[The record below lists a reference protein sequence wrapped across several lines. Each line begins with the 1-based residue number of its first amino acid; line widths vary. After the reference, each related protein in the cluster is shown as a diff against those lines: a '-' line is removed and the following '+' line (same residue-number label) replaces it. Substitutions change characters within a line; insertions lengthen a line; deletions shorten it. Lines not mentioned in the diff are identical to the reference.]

1 MNRISHI
8 KEIKIQNQ
16 NSLIFILYLFQY
28 SLLFPINLIIGSQFP
43 IVIFTS
49 ALLMYCIITNR
60 FKFNLKLILLLFLPL
75 ILLLFKL
82 PFEKPD
88 NSGINIALSHVKAFL
103 TIGVS
108 GILIGSLKFSSKL
121 FFYYAY
127 KLSWIILL
135 FFIFIPFTTY
145 YGDDVNYMR
154 YGYGLLPATIIFY
167 VSLFQKKQLL
177 RSIVGCSIS
186 FTLLLFFGA
195 RGSLLSFLFFL
206 VTFTFLFSS
215 IKKRTKYVIF
225 LVLSTIIFNIKPII
239 IYLFNTI
246 TGFNLSS
253 YSLTKVLNYLNGDSF
268 SSTSSG
274 RSEAFELAL
283 LKIWESP
290 FLGLP
295 LNTAYLDTGLIYYHN
310 LFLDILV
317 NWGVIIFSFFLG
329 LIISYIYKTIKT
341 PKKNIKII
349 FTLIFCISITRLLVS
364 SNYFER
370 PEFWVLM
377 SYGLTSIGTNHI
389 SLIKIKEN

>member
-1 MNRISHI
+1 MNRISHL

-43 IVIFTS
+43 IVISTLS
-49 ALLMYCIITNR
+49 LLMYCIITNR

-75 ILLLFKL
+75 MFLLLKL

-88 NSGINIALSHVKAFL
+88 NSGINIALSYLKAFL

-108 GILIGSLKFSSKL
+108 GVLIGSLKFSSKQ

-127 KLSWIILL
+127 KVSWIILL
-135 FFIFIPFTTY
+135 FFIFIPFTSY

-154 YGYGLLPATIIFY
+154 YGYGILPAVIIFY
-167 VSLFQKKQLL
+167 ISLFQKKQFL
-177 RSIVGCSIS
+177 RSIVGFSIS

-206 VTFTFLFSS
+206 VTFTFFFSS
-215 IKKRTKYVIF
+215 IKKRTKYLIF
-225 LVLSTIIFNIKPII
+225 LGLSVIIYNIKPII
-239 IYLFNTI
+239 IYLFNII

-253 YSLTKVLNYLNGDSF
+253 YSLTKLFNYLDGNSF
-268 SSTSSG
+268 ASTSSG
-274 RSEAFELAL
+274 RSEAFELAI

-310 LFLDILV
+310 VFLDILV

-329 LIISYIYKTIKT
+329 LIMLFIYKTIKT
-341 PKKNIKII
+341 PNKNIKII
-349 FTLIFCISITRLLVS
+349 FILIFCLSITRLLVS

-377 SYGLTSIGTNHI
+377 SYGLTSISTNNK
-389 SLIKIKEN
+389 SLN

>member
-1 MNRISHI
+1 MNRISHL

-16 NSLIFILYLFQY
+16 NSLIFILYLLQY
-28 SLLFPINLIIGSQFP
+28 SLMFPINLIIGSQFP
-43 IVIFTS
+43 IVISTLS
-49 ALLMYCIITNR
+49 LLMYCIITNR

-75 ILLLFKL
+75 MFLLLKL

-88 NSGINIALSHVKAFL
+88 NSGINIALSYLKAFL

-108 GILIGSLKFSSKL
+108 GVLIGSLKFSSKQ

-127 KLSWIILL
+127 KVSWIILL
-135 FFIFIPFTTY
+135 FFIFIPFTSY

-154 YGYGLLPATIIFY
+154 YGYGILPAVIIFY
-167 VSLFQKKQLL
+167 ISLFQKKQFL
-177 RSIVGCSIS
+177 RSIVGFSIS

-206 VTFTFLFSS
+206 VTFTFFFSS
-215 IKKRTKYVIF
+215 IKKRTKYLIF
-225 LVLSTIIFNIKPII
+225 LGLSVIIYNIKPII
-239 IYLFNTI
+239 IYLFNII

-253 YSLTKVLNYLNGDSF
+253 YSLTKLFNYLDGNSF
-268 SSTSSG
+268 ASTSSG
-274 RSEAFELAL
+274 RSEAFELAI

-310 LFLDILV
+310 VFLDILV

-329 LIISYIYKTIKT
+329 LIMLFIYKTIKT
-341 PKKNIKII
+341 PNKNFKII
-349 FTLIFCISITRLLVS
+349 FILIFCLSITRLLVS

-377 SYGLTSIGTNHI
+377 SYGLTSISTNNK
-389 SLIKIKEN
+389 SLN

>member
-1 MNRISHI
+1 MNRISHL

-16 NSLIFILYLFQY
+16 NSLIFILYLLQY
-28 SLLFPINLIIGSQFP
+28 SLMFPINLIIGSQFP
-43 IVIFTS
+43 IVISTLS
-49 ALLMYCIITNR
+49 LLMYCIITNR

-75 ILLLFKL
+75 MFLLLKL

-88 NSGINIALSHVKAFL
+88 NSGINIALSYLKAFL

-108 GILIGSLKFSSKL
+108 GVLIGSLKFSSKQ

-127 KLSWIILL
+127 KVSWIILL
-135 FFIFIPFTTY
+135 FFIFIPFTSY

-154 YGYGLLPATIIFY
+154 YGYGILPAVIIFY
-167 VSLFQKKQLL
+167 ISLFQKKQFL
-177 RSIVGCSIS
+177 RSIVGFSIS

-206 VTFTFLFSS
+206 VTFTFFFSS
-215 IKKRTKYVIF
+215 IKKRTKYLIF
-225 LVLSTIIFNIKPII
+225 LGLSVIIYNIKPII
-239 IYLFNTI
+239 IYLFNII

-253 YSLTKVLNYLNGDSF
+253 YSLTKLFNYLDGNSF
-268 SSTSSG
+268 ASTSSG
-274 RSEAFELAL
+274 RSEAFELAI

-310 LFLDILV
+310 VFLDILV

-329 LIISYIYKTIKT
+329 LIMLFIYKTIKT
-341 PKKNIKII
+341 PNKNIKII
-349 FTLIFCISITRLLVS
+349 FILIFCLSITRLLVS

-377 SYGLTSIGTNHI
+377 SYGLTSISTNNK
-389 SLIKIKEN
+389 SLN

>member
-1 MNRISHI
+1 MNRISHL

-16 NSLIFILYLFQY
+16 NSLIFILYLLQY
-28 SLLFPINLIIGSQFP
+28 SLMFPINLIIGSQFP
-43 IVIFTS
+43 IVISTLS
-49 ALLMYCIITNR
+49 LLMYCIITNR

-75 ILLLFKL
+75 MFLLLKL

-88 NSGINIALSHVKAFL
+88 NSGINIALSYLKAFL

-108 GILIGSLKFSSKL
+108 GVLIGSLKFSSKQ

-127 KLSWIILL
+127 KVSWIILL
-135 FFIFIPFTTY
+135 FFIFIPFTSY

-154 YGYGLLPATIIFY
+154 YGYGILPAVIIFY
-167 VSLFQKKQLL
+167 IFLFQKKQFL
-177 RSIVGCSIS
+177 RSIVGFSIS

-215 IKKRTKYVIF
+215 IKKRTKHLIF
-225 LVLSTIIFNIKPII
+225 LVLSVIIYNIKPII
-239 IYLFNTI
+239 IYLFNII
-246 TGFNLSS
+246 TEFNLSS
-253 YSLTKVLNYLNGDSF
+253 YSLTKLLNYLNGNSF
-268 SSTSSG
+268 ASTSSG
-274 RSEAFELAL
+274 RSEAFELAI

-329 LIISYIYKTIKT
+329 LIMLFIYKTIKT
-341 PKKNIKII
+341 PNKNIKII
-349 FTLIFCISITRLLVS
+349 FILIFCLSITRLLVS

-377 SYGLTSIGTNHI
+377 SYGLTSISTNNK
-389 SLIKIKEN
+389 SLN

>member
-1 MNRISHI
+1 M
-8 KEIKIQNQ
+8 
-16 NSLIFILYLFQY
+16 
-28 SLLFPINLIIGSQFP
+28 FPINLIIGSQFP
-43 IVIFTS
+43 IVISTLS
-49 ALLMYCIITNR
+49 LLMYCIITNR

-75 ILLLFKL
+75 TLLLLKL

-88 NSGINIALSHVKAFL
+88 NSGINIALSYLKAFL

-108 GILIGSLKFSSKL
+108 GVLIGSLKFSSKQ

-127 KLSWIILL
+127 KVSWIILL
-135 FFIFIPFTTY
+135 FFIFIPFTSY

-154 YGYGLLPATIIFY
+154 YGYGILPAVIIFY
-167 VSLFQKKQLL
+167 VFLFQKKLFL
-177 RSIVGCSIS
+177 RSIVGFSIS

-215 IKKRTKYVIF
+215 IKKRNKYLIF
-225 LVLSTIIFNIKPII
+225 IVLSVIIYNIKPII
-239 IYLFNTI
+239 IYLFNII

-253 YSLTKVLNYLNGDSF
+253 YSLTKLFNYLDGNSF
-268 SSTSSG
+268 ASTSSG
-274 RSEAFELAL
+274 RSEAFELAI

-329 LIISYIYKTIKT
+329 LIMLFIYKTIKT
-341 PKKNIKII
+341 PNKNIKII
-349 FTLIFCISITRLLVS
+349 FILIFCLSITRLLVS

-377 SYGLTSIGTNHI
+377 SYGLTSFSTNNK
-389 SLIKIKEN
+389 SLN

>member
-1 MNRISHI
+1 VNRISHL

-16 NSLIFILYLFQY
+16 NSLIFILYLLQY
-28 SLLFPINLIIGSQFP
+28 SLMFPINLIIGSQFP
-43 IVIFTS
+43 IVISTLS
-49 ALLMYCIITNR
+49 LLMYCIITNR

-75 ILLLFKL
+75 MFLLLKL

-88 NSGINIALSHVKAFL
+88 NSGINIALSYLKAFL

-108 GILIGSLKFSSKL
+108 GVLIGSLKFSSKQ

-127 KLSWIILL
+127 KVSWIILL
-135 FFIFIPFTTY
+135 FFIFIPFTSY

-154 YGYGLLPATIIFY
+154 YGYGILPAVIIFY
-167 VSLFQKKQLL
+167 IFLFQKKQFL
-177 RSIVGCSIS
+177 RSIVGFSIS

-215 IKKRTKYVIF
+215 IKKRTKHLIF
-225 LVLSTIIFNIKPII
+225 LVLSVIIYNIKPII
-239 IYLFNTI
+239 IYLFNII
-246 TGFNLSS
+246 TEFNLSS
-253 YSLTKVLNYLNGDSF
+253 YSLTKLLNYLNGNSF
-268 SSTSSG
+268 ASTSSG
-274 RSEAFELAL
+274 RSEAFELAI

-329 LIISYIYKTIKT
+329 LIMLFIYKTIKT
-341 PKKNIKII
+341 PNKNIKII
-349 FTLIFCISITRLLVS
+349 FILIFCLSITRLLVS

-377 SYGLTSIGTNHI
+377 SYGLTSISTNNK
-389 SLIKIKEN
+389 SLN